1 MTLININ
8 DITIYFDHKEDKAI
22 INEVFFEDTYRVSEI
37 PEKSTVLDIGAHI
50 GTFAIRCAHERRCIV
65 YAYEPSSRNF
75 RLLVKNIEL
84 NHLRDKI
91 KAFNQGVT
99 KRSEMRTFYFR
110 PTGPQSSS
118 FFFHADTPYEEEIA
132 QCITLKRV
140 FEDNHILSCGTL
152 KMDCEEA
159 EKEIFT
165 DEFSSYI
172 KSVDYIIV
180 EWHNYDGHIY
190 AHYLEKLGFSV
201 LLTGTGLPQPKYDP
215 SFARGMLYAHKV
227 S

>member
-1 MTLININ
+1 MTLIDIN
-8 DITIYFDHKEDKAI
+8 GITIYFDHKEDKAI
-22 INEVFFEDTYRVSEI
+22 INEVFFEDVYRVSKI
-37 PEKSTVLDIGAHI
+37 PEKSMVLDIGAHI
-50 GTFAIRCAHERRCIV
+50 GTFAIRCAHERKCTV
-65 YAYEPSSRNF
+65 FAYEPSSRNF
-75 RLLVKNIEL
+75 NLLVKNIEL
-84 NHLRDKI
+84 NHLGDKI
-91 KAFNQGVT
+91 KVFNQGVA
-99 KRSEMRTFYFR
+99 KCSEMRTFYFR
-110 PTGPQSSS
+110 PTGPQGSS

-140 FEDNHILSCGTL
+140 FEDNHILSCSTL

-190 AHYLEKLGFSV
+190 AKYLEKLGFSV
-201 LLTGTGLPQPKYDP
+201 LLTGTGVPQPKYDGT
-215 SFARGMLYAHKV
+215 FARGMLYAHKG